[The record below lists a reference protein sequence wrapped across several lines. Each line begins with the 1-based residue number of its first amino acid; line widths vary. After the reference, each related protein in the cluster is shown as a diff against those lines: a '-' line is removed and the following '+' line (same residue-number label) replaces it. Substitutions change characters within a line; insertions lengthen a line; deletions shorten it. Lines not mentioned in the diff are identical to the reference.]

1 MLTLPSF
8 ALRAASVEC
17 ALVGIGFT
25 GGGWAGPRGTR
36 PWISTGALPWALS
49 RSIGRYDIE
58 LRRCAL
64 RQCPDVLASV
74 AGSMV
79 CGSNSWSNGYHSA
92 PPPFC
97 RHRLPP
103 PAAATLALLPLICRR
118 QPCHH
123 SQPRRRHPQCRRRHA
138 PSPPPLCTARSHECA
153 ERSWQL
159 LSWANPPMKLR
170 LRGGQV
176 YSNRVRAPCP
186 ALEPPPLVHVLT
198 A

>member
-1 MLTLPSF
+1 MQ
-8 ALRAASVEC
+8 R
-17 ALVGIGFT
+17 
-25 GGGWAGPRGTR
+25 
-36 PWISTGALPWALS
+36 ALS
-49 RSIGRYDIE
+49 VLSLASASLAAAGRDRE
-58 LRRCAL
+58 VPGRGSVRAPCRGLCRGPSGGMTSSFGRCAL

-170 LRGGQV
+170 LRGV
-176 YSNRVRAPCP
+176 FEPRARALPCP
-186 ALEPPPLVHVLT
+186 ALPSNPRPLCT
-198 A
+198 C